1 MKHILLDTLFESLN
15 LLPFLLI
22 TFLIIEF
29 IEHKASKK
37 SIQMLTKTK
46 KYGPIIGGILGATP
60 QCGLGVMATNLY
72 ATNIIT
78 IGTLIAI
85 YLSTSDEMLPVLISE
100 GMPFSKILI
109 ILLIKVIIG
118 IVCGFIIDFIFRKK
132 NKHTKIDVQ
141 ELCENEHCHC
151 ENSIIKSSLIHTLK
165 TFSFIFLVSFVLHI
179 FIHEI
184 GEDKISNLLLNGNI
198 FTPFLSSIIGLI
210 PNCAGSVVITELYVN
225 NVISFGSMLAGL
237 LTGSG
242 ISILILFKVNND
254 LKDNMMILG
263 TIYIIGV
270 IFGILF
276 NLVGITI

>member
-109 ILLIKVIIG
+109 ILLIKIVIG
-118 IVCGFIIDFIFRKK
+118 IACGFIIDFIFRKK

-270 IFGILF
+270 IVGILF

>member
-37 SIQMLTKTK
+37 SIRMLTKTK

-242 ISILILFKVNND
+242 ISILVLFKANSD
-254 LKDNMMILG
+254 LKDNMLILG
-263 TIYIIGV
+263 TVYIIGV

>member
-37 SIQMLTKTK
+37 SIKMLTKTK

-118 IVCGFIIDFIFRKK
+118 VVCGFIIDFIFRKK
-132 NKHTKIDVQ
+132 NKYTKIDVQ

-151 ENSIIKSSLIHTLK
+151 EDSIIKSSLIHTLK

-242 ISILILFKVNND
+242 ISILILFKVNSD

>member
-37 SIQMLTKTK
+37 SIKMLTKTK

-109 ILLIKVIIG
+109 ILLIKIVIG
-118 IVCGFIIDFIFRKK
+118 IACGFIIDFIFRKK

-225 NVISFGSMLAGL
+225 NVISFGSMMAGL

-270 IFGILF
+270 IVGILF

>member
-37 SIQMLTKTK
+37 SIRMLTKTK

-198 FTPFLSSIIGLI
+198 FTPFFSSIIGLI

-242 ISILILFKVNND
+242 ISILILFKVNSD
-254 LKDNMMILG
+254 LKDNMLILG
-263 TIYIIGV
+263 TVYIIGV

>member
-37 SIQMLTKTK
+37 SIKMLTKTK

-118 IVCGFIIDFIFRKK
+118 IICGFIIDFIFRKK

>member
-37 SIQMLTKTK
+37 SIKMLTKTK
-46 KYGPIIGGILGATP
+46 KYGPNIGGILGATP

>member
-37 SIQMLTKTK
+37 SIKMLTKTK

-242 ISILILFKVNND
+242 ISILILFKVNSD

-263 TIYIIGV
+263 TVYIIGV

>member
-37 SIQMLTKTK
+37 SIKMLTKTK

-85 YLSTSDEMLPVLISE
+85 YLSTSDEMLPVLLSE

-242 ISILILFKVNND
+242 ISILILFKVNSD
-254 LKDNMMILG
+254 LKENMMILG

>member
-37 SIQMLTKTK
+37 SIRMLTKTK

-242 ISILILFKVNND
+242 ISILILFKVNSD
-254 LKDNMMILG
+254 LKDNMLILG
-263 TIYIIGV
+263 TVYIIGV

>member
-37 SIQMLTKTK
+37 SIKMLTKTK

-184 GEDKISNLLLNGNI
+184 GEDKISTLLLNGNI

>member
-37 SIQMLTKTK
+37 SIKMLTKTK

-132 NKHTKIDVQ
+132 NKYTKIDVQ

-184 GEDKISNLLLNGNI
+184 GEDKISTLLLNGNI

>member
-37 SIQMLTKTK
+37 SIKMLTKTK

-85 YLSTSDEMLPVLISE
+85 YLSTSDEMLPVLLSE

-118 IVCGFIIDFIFRKK
+118 IICGFIIDFIFRKK

-242 ISILILFKVNND
+242 ISILILFKVNSD
-254 LKDNMMILG
+254 LKENMMILG

>member
-15 LLPFLLI
+15 LLPFLLF

-242 ISILILFKVNND
+242 ISILILFKVNSD